1 LLEEWCF
8 SFKPI
13 AMTKNLDRGMTCDIA
28 VIGSG
33 LAGLTAANY
42 LAKLGYR
49 VALFEQ
55 HYVLGGLA
63 AYFSRKSHIFDVSLH
78 GFPVGMVKSCRKYWS
93 PEIANRIV
101 QLKRI
106 RFVNPQFDIE
116 TTFTRED
123 FTKILIKKF
132 NITPER
138 VESFFNKLRQMNF
151 YDDDR
156 RYTRDIFEE
165 FFPGRSDVHR
175 LLMEPI
181 AYANGSTLD
190 DEAITYGIVFSNFIG
205 KGVYTFEGGTD
216 LLIEKMTEELMR
228 NGVDIFKRSRVEK
241 ILLDNARVISIRV
254 NGVDVKCRAVLSNAH
269 VLNTV
274 ENLVGKEHFSSE
286 FLTKINE
293 TRINNS
299 SCQVYIGIKP
309 GETID
314 DIGDLIFTSENERFD
329 SQGLKDFHTKSRT
342 FSLYYPKTRPDKQP
356 MYAVVASMNANW
368 DDWDLLDSESY
379 RREKN
384 RIIEESVQCLE
395 QFIPDVRQKIDH
407 VEAATPRTFFR
418 YTGHPRGTSFGT
430 KFEGL
435 EISMGLSDEIQGLY
449 HAGSVGIIM
458 SGWLGAMNYGVIAAH
473 KLASSL

>member
-1 LLEEWCF
+1 
-8 SFKPI
+8 
-13 AMTKNLDRGMTCDIA
+13 MTKNLEQGMVYDIA

-63 AYFSRKSHIFDVSLH
+63 AYFSRKNHIFDISLH
-78 GFPVGMVKSCRKYWS
+78 GFPGGMIKSCRKYWS
-93 PEIANRIV
+93 PEIADHIV

-123 FTKILIKKF
+123 FTRILIEKF
-132 NITPER
+132 YITPEK
-138 VESFFNKLRQMNF
+138 VENFFNKLRQMNF
-151 YDDDR
+151 YDNDR
-156 RYTRDIFEE
+156 RCTRDIFEE

-190 DEAITYGIVFSNFIG
+190 DAAITYGIVFSNFIG

-216 LLIEKMTEELMR
+216 LLIKKIAEELTH
-228 NGVDIFKRSRVEK
+228 NGVDIFKRSRVER
-241 ILLDNARVISIRV
+241 ILLNNARVV
-254 NGVDVKCRAVLSNAH
+254 GVHANGVDVKCRAILSNAH

-286 FLTKINE
+286 FLTKVSK

-299 SCQVYIGIKP
+299 SCQVYIGIKSA
-309 GETID
+309 ETID

-329 SQGLKDFHTKSRT
+329 SEELKDFYTKSRT
-342 FSLYYPKTRPDKQP
+342 FSLYYPKTRPNEKP
-356 MYAVVASMNANW
+356 MYAIVASMNANW
-368 DDWDLLDSESY
+368 DDWNRLDGENY

-395 QFIPDVRQKIDH
+395 KFVPHIREKIDH
-407 VEAATPRTFFR
+407 TESATPKTFFR
-418 YTGHPRGTSFGT
+418 YTNHPCGTSFGT

-435 EISMGLSDEIQGLY
+435 EISMGLPEEIPGLY

-473 KLASSL
+473 KLASHL

>member
-1 LLEEWCF
+1 MIRNLEQ
-8 SFKPI
+8 
-13 AMTKNLDRGMTCDIA
+13 GMTYDVA

-42 LAKLGYR
+42 LAKLDYR

-63 AYFSRKSHIFDVSLH
+63 AYFPRKNHIFDISLH
-78 GFPVGMVKSCRKYWS
+78 GFPVGMIKSCRKYWS
-93 PEIANRIV
+93 PEIANSIV
-101 QLKRI
+101 PLKRI

-123 FTKILIKKF
+123 FTKILVEKF
-132 NITPER
+132 QITSEK
-138 VESFFNKLRQMNF
+138 VESFFTKLRQMNF
-151 YDDDR
+151 YDDDHR
-156 RYTRDIFEE
+156 PTRDVFEE

-190 DEAITYGIVFSNFIG
+190 DEAITYGIVFSNFMS

-216 LLIEKMTEELMR
+216 LLIKKMTGELLR
-228 NGVDIFKRSRVEK
+228 NGVDIFKRSKVEK
-241 ILLDNARVISIRV
+241 ILL
-254 NGVDVKCRAVLSNAH
+254 NGTRIDGVRANGIDVKCRAILSNAH
-269 VLNTV
+269 ILNTV
-274 ENLVGKEHFSSE
+274 KNLVGEAHFSPE
-286 FLTKINE
+286 FLAKINK

-299 SCQVYIGIKP
+299 SCQVYMGIKN
-309 GETID
+309 EESID
-314 DIGDLIFTSENERFD
+314 DIGDLIFTSENQRFD
-329 SQGLKDFHTKSRT
+329 SRELKDFHTQSRT
-342 FSLYYPKTRPDKQP
+342 FSLYYPKTRPNEKP

-368 DDWDLLDSESY
+368 NDWCNLDATEY
-379 RREKN
+379 QREKE
-384 RIIEESVQCLE
+384 RIIEDSVRCLE
-395 QFIPDVRQKIDH
+395 KFVPRVREKIDYL
-407 VEAATPRTFFR
+407 EAATPKTFFR
-418 YTGHPRGTSFGT
+418 YTGHPCGTSFGT

-435 EISMGLSDEIQGLY
+435 EISMGLPEEIAGLY

-473 KLASSL
+473 KLASNL